1 MVSKHRRPT
10 VAERTTLKREVNRL
24 QSALNERDGLID
36 KLRMDLAA
44 FKNEVIMLKDSKSE
58 DDQVIENLKSQF
70 QSVSSQMLIEQK
82 KADQALNEALIAVK
96 VLTKFIGRS

>member
-24 QSALNERDGLID
+24 QSALKERDGLID
-36 KLRMDLAA
+36 RLRMDLAA
-44 FKNEVIMLKDSKSE
+44 LKNEVVMLKDSKSE

-82 KADQALNEALIAVK
+82 KADQALNLSLIH
-96 VLTKFIGRS
+96 I